1 MTDDPVGGPE
11 VGGPEVGGPVAANDS
26 VIEGAAVIQE
36 QEPNNYDPAQFNV
49 NAQGISRSDF
59 RITPN
64 ENVGDASLPSV
75 SILAELASLQ
85 DDDLFAFE
93 LEDFETITF
102 DIDFTTPFNPPGLSL
117 PDTTI
122 YLLDAN
128 GNFIDWNTDS
138 ALERGGAGSDSF
150 SDSFLEFD
158 VPLNGAG
165 TYYLNVRGA
174 GGEGPYTLN
183 VSIAPADGNATKLGG
198 FEILA
203 DTLLA
208 NDQGAVA
215 IVSVDNALNGRAET
229 TAAGDVFF
237 TPDSE
242 YAAAFDYIAEYADG
256 SQSAATVTVNALNN
270 GIYVKGTSEG
280 ENLAGTSGNDLFN
293 AGAGNDELTGDEG
306 LDLFVFS
313 AGSGEDR
320 IIDFMLGIDA
330 LAVTGGITAVSLNEL
345 GGDTVVGFDSGD
357 FVTLVGVTGVADLD
371 QLFV

>member
-1 MTDDPVGGPE
+1 M
-11 VGGPEVGGPVAANDS
+11 
-26 VIEGAAVIQE
+26 
-36 QEPNNYDPAQFNV
+36 
-49 NAQGISRSDF
+49 
-59 RITPN
+59 
-64 ENVGDASLPSV
+64 
-75 SILAELASLQ
+75 
-85 DDDLFAFE
+85 
-93 LEDFETITF
+93 
-102 DIDFTTPFNPPGLSL
+102 
-117 PDTTI
+117 
-122 YLLDAN
+122 
-128 GNFIDWNTDS
+128 
-138 ALERGGAGSDSF
+138 
-150 SDSFLEFD
+150 
-158 VPLNGAG
+158 
-165 TYYLNVRGA
+165 
-174 GGEGPYTLN
+174 
-183 VSIAPADGNATKLGG
+183 SIAPADGNATKLGG